1 MNQMNKVPLGVLLT
15 LMSSMAYADVSH
27 EFIWGLGSDSSSKV
41 TVDTVNKVFPA
52 LNSSNDLSDSVEES
66 NSILSFSY
74 SYFLSPMVPDTTPF
88 DLTKFYQHPSN
99 FSVGSASISTSS
111 EDRTNP
117 SSITKSDITA
127 VALMLGAE
135 YYLPSNTGFLI
146 SIGPG
151 AGELTVTSGGAE
163 AKADVDL
170 EMINIG
176 IRQYAARNAAL
187 HLMVSNEETSGDITG
202 SMQGSLKDTKT
213 VTKLGGQM
221 VFHDR
226 VGIMF
231 EVGRGE
237 RESSLAAATPDTYDV
252 AEVKTELSFY
262 GGKSFSILLGVD
274 LNGEFQTGMTPGNG
288 HEISESRVRLAPRY
302 WFSENLG
309 MEISLYSITNEELLV
324 TPFTDTTTT
333 TESSGVEFHLGYR
346 F

>member
-1 MNQMNKVPLGVLLT
+1 MNQMNKAPMGVLLT

-117 SSITKSDITA
+117 SSITKSDISA

-146 SIGPG
+146 
-151 AGELTVTSGGAE
+151 L
-163 AKADVDL
+163 
-170 EMINIG
+170 
-176 IRQYAARNAAL
+176 
-187 HLMVSNEETSGDITG
+187 
-202 SMQGSLKDTKT
+202 SLI
-213 VTKLGGQM
+213 
-221 VFHDR
+221 H
-226 VGIMF
+226 I
-231 EVGRGE
+231 
-237 RESSLAAATPDTYDV
+237 
-252 AEVKTELSFY
+252 
-262 GGKSFSILLGVD
+262 
-274 LNGEFQTGMTPGNG
+274 
-288 HEISESRVRLAPRY
+288 
-302 WFSENLG
+302 
-309 MEISLYSITNEELLV
+309 
-324 TPFTDTTTT
+324 
-333 TESSGVEFHLGYR
+333 
-346 F
+346 